1 MDKEALKLAI
11 GWNTWKVKE
20 WLSDNWCD
28 LLDGL
33 EAFLKLLL
41 IILRLLLA
49 PVLIIFYV
57 LGVKSVYKQ
66 IKEFDADR
74 RNKVKA
80 KINYKG

>member
-20 WLSDNWCD
+20 WFSDQWYD

-33 EAFLKLLL
+33 ESLLKLLL
-41 IILRLLLA
+41 IVLRLLLS
-49 PVLIIFYV
+49 PVVIILYI

-66 IKEFDADR
+66 IKAFDEDY